1 MTVHSGTL
9 GMFTPHAYSTDAA
22 EKNEDKMMDILNDI
36 SNKYCPSCDVG
47 VAS

>member
-1 MTVHSGTL
+1 MLILLKLVCINIYNL
-9 GMFTPHAYSTDAA
+9 A
-22 EKNEDKMMDILNDI
+22 EKNEDKMMDILNDL